1 MAIVN
6 GTSGGDTLYGTGA
19 SDQLNGLG
27 GNDSLKGF
35 GGADRLDGGAGIDT
49 VFYGDSTVGV
59 GINLVTGRG
68 FGGTAEGDT
77 LISIEKVFGSNFND
91 TIIGTSDWHNNNQ
104 FFGGEGNDVLKGG
117 GGDDYLDGGNGNDVL
132 NAGDFGIS
140 ILDGGSGD
148 DTLKGGGG
156 HDTLIGGVGND
167 TADYS
172 GLDPDHHISVSLAT
186 GQASNGDRLSG
197 IENLVGHANH
207 DTLEGDGGVNVLR
220 GMGGNDTLNGGG
232 GADVMYGGTGGDM
245 YYADPGDTLIEYA
258 GEGFDQVF
266 TSVSY
271 RLAAGS
277 DLEWLSAE
285 FFYDTAAIDLTG
297 NELDN
302 YIGGNNGS
310 NVLDGG
316 AGIDSMNGHGGNDTY
331 IVDNSSDSITDFQ
344 FDGFDRVRT
353 SVTYSVQPLA
363 EIEVLETTDPLG
375 TAAIDLVGNFFNNTI
390 LGNNGQNTIV
400 GGRGLDVMAGGGGGD
415 VFVWRRT
422 AETGIAGSEADVVA
436 DFNRAGGDLL
446 AFNPIDANTTGGTAN
461 DEFTFVGIVDVT
473 AGGSFTAPGQIGYF
487 TTSTDT
493 FILLN
498 TEVDAGVDFQDATI
512 RVAGV
517 HTVDASWFVL

>member
-6 GTSGGDTLYGTGA
+6 GTNGGDTLYGTGG
-19 SDQLNGLG
+19 SDQLNGLN

-49 VFYGDSTVGV
+49 VSYGDSSAGV
-59 GINLVTGRG
+59 AVNLATGRG
-68 FGGTAEGDT
+68 FGGSAEGDT
-77 LISIEKVFGSNFND
+77 LISIENVFGSNFND
-91 TIIGTSDWHNNNQ
+91 TIIGTPDWHNNNK
-104 FFGGEGNDVLKGG
+104 FYGGEGNDVLKGG
-117 GGDDYLDGGNGNDVL
+117 GGDDYLDGDNGNDVL
-132 NAGDFGIS
+132 SAGDFGHS
-140 ILDGGSGD
+140 VLDGGSGD

-156 HDTLIGGVGND
+156 YDTLIGGVGND

-172 GLDPDHHISVSLAT
+172 GVTAYELFASLAT
-186 GQASNGDRLSG
+186 GQGFNGDSLSG
-197 IENLVGHANH
+197 IENLVGSASH
-207 DTLEGDGGVNVLR
+207 DHLEGDGGVNVLR
-220 GMGGNDTLNGGG
+220 GMGGSDQLAGGG
-232 GADVMYGGTGGDM
+232 GADVMYGGTGNDM
-245 YYADPGDTLIEYA
+245 YFVDPSDTLIEYA
-258 GEGFDQVF
+258 GEGYDQVF

-277 DLEWLSAE
+277 DLETLSAE
-285 FFYDTAAIDLTG
+285 FFYGTAAIDLTG

-302 YIGGNNGS
+302 FIGGNNGS

-316 AGIDSMNGHGGNDTY
+316 AGIDSMSGYGGNDTY
-331 IVDNSSDSITDFQ
+331 IVDNSSDSISDFQ
-344 FDGFDRVRT
+344 FDGFDQVRT
-353 SVTYSVQPLA
+353 SVTYSVAPLA

-390 LGNNGQNTIV
+390 RGNSGQNTIV

-415 VFVWRRT
+415 VFVWRKT
-422 AETGIAGSEADVVA
+422 AETGIAGSEADMVA
-436 DFNRAGGDLL
+436 DFNRAEGDLL
-446 AFNPIDANTTGGTAN
+446 AFNPIDADATGGTAN
-461 DEFTFVGIVDVT
+461 DEFTFVGIVDVS

-493 FILLN
+493 YILLN

-517 HTVDASWFVL
+517 HTVDASWFVP